1 MAQND
6 QTATNQRPP
15 EGAGGGGDDVSNQ
28 EPLDGGSVS
37 GADREVPFQESKFHA
52 ETARKL
58 SILLISILAVSVAVH
73 YLLSALF
80 SQWGNTQV
88 VATLAGIFDVW
99 LPVISGFVGSAITY
113 YYTRDK

>member
-1 MAQND
+1 MAQGD
-6 QTATNQRPP
+6 QMATSQGPL
-15 EGAGGGGDDVSNQ
+15 EGTGGGGDDVSNQ